1 MKAKQMKYL
10 FMFYFIYYISSGVFY
25 PFVNVHYER
34 LGFTGSEIGLIG
46 SIGLLAAMVITPMWG
61 VLADR
66 TRRYKTLLALVMI
79 CASISGFIWNL
90 QTVFLNVLLSAT
102 CITVFRSAINPLA
115 DSLSVS
121 YCSSQR
127 FDFGKIRGIGSLGYV
142 VGSFIIANVASY
154 FGIEGPYM
162 QVMCITLLVAAG
174 FLLLYP
180 QIHMNESREK
190 SSILK
195 NGKVLLKNKSYV
207 FIVILMLFTNL
218 AMDSAGGYVG
228 NHLVN
233 ALGANDG
240 AIGTYTLVAAFP
252 EVFFIMIIGNIIS
265 RYGFK
270 PMYVTA
276 IACQCIRLLG
286 YAFVDSVSL
295 FYMFTIV
302 HMLMTGV
309 GAVANMNYIHKVVD
323 TSMLTT
329 AVSLYTGIY
338 LVGQALYTQIFGVVY
353 QLYGSHMIFLVT
365 AAMSFIG
372 LAMVLKTSKFNFSQE

>member
-1 MKAKQMKYL
+1 MKTKQMKFL
-10 FMFYFIYYISSGVFY
+10 FMFYFIYYISSGVYY

-34 LGFTGSEIGLIG
+34 LGFAGSEIGLIG
-46 SIGLLAAMVITPMWG
+46 SVGLLAAMIITPMWG
-61 VLADR
+61 ILADR
-66 TRRYKTLLALVMI
+66 TRRYKSLLGLVMI
-79 CASISGFIWNL
+79 LACISGFIWDMQL
-90 QTVFLNVLLSAT
+90 VFLNVLLAAT
-102 CITVFRSAINPLA
+102 CLTVFRSGINPLA

-121 YCSSQR
+121 YCSQKQY
-127 FDFGKIRGIGSLGYV
+127 DFGKIRGIGSLGYV
-142 VGSFIIANVASY
+142 VGSFVIANVAGW
-154 FGIEGPYM
+154 FGVEGPYIS
-162 QVMCITLLVAAG
+162 VMCVTLLIAAAI
-174 FLLLYP
+174 LLFYP
-180 QIHMNESREK
+180 HIPMNESREK

-195 NGKVLLKNKSYV
+195 NGKILLKNKSYV
-207 FIVILMLFTNL
+207 FIVVLMLFTNL

-240 AIGTYTLVAAFP
+240 AIGTYTLIAAFP

-270 PMYVTA
+270 PMYVAA
-276 IACQCIRLLG
+276 IACQCIRLIG
-286 YAFVDSVSL
+286 YAFVDSIPL

-309 GAVANMNYIHKVVD
+309 GAVANMNYINKVVD

-338 LVGQALYTQIFGVVY
+338 LVGQALYTQLFGVVY

-365 AAMSFIG
+365 ALMSFIG
-372 LAMVLKTSKFNFSQE
+372 LVMVVRTKHFNFAKE

>member
-1 MKAKQMKYL
+1 MKTKQMKFL
-10 FMFYFIYYISSGVFY
+10 FMFYFIYYISSGVYY

-46 SIGLLAAMVITPMWG
+46 SVGLLAAMVITPMWG
-61 VLADR
+61 ILADR
-66 TRRYKTLLALVMI
+66 TRRYKSLLGLVMI
-79 CASISGFIWNL
+79 LACISGFIWDMQL
-90 QTVFLNVLLSAT
+90 VFLNVLLAAT
-102 CITVFRSAINPLA
+102 CLTVFRSGINPLA

-121 YCSSQR
+121 YCAQKQY
-127 FDFGKIRGIGSLGYV
+127 DFGKIRGIGSLGYV
-142 VGSFIIANVASY
+142 VGSFVIANVAGW
-154 FGIEGPYM
+154 FGIEGPYIS
-162 QVMCITLLVAAG
+162 VMCVTLLIAAAI
-174 FLLLYP
+174 LLFYP
-180 QIHMNESREK
+180 HIQMNDSREK

-195 NGKVLLKNKSYV
+195 NGKILLKNKSYV
-207 FIVILMLFTNL
+207 FIVVLMLFTNL

-233 ALGANDG
+233 ALSANDG
-240 AIGTYTLVAAFP
+240 AIGTYTLIAAFP

-270 PMYVTA
+270 PMYVAA
-276 IACQCIRLLG
+276 IACQCIRLIG
-286 YAFVDSVSL
+286 YAFVDSIPL

-309 GAVANMNYIHKVVD
+309 GAVANMNYINKVVD

-338 LVGQALYTQIFGVVY
+338 LVGQALYTQLFGVVY

-365 AAMSFIG
+365 ALMSFIG
-372 LAMVLKTSKFNFSQE
+372 LVMVVRTKHFNFAKE